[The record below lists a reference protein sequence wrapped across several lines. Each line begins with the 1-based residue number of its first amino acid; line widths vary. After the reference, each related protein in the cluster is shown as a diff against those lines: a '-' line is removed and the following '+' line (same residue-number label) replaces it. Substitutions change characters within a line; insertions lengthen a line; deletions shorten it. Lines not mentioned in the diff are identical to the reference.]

1 MDEFWK
7 SSKGPLTVLT
17 LESRLLSLDPTSEGF
32 PFILIGKFDCKQHT
46 ILLKGTQVEFKDP
59 NECHTFLKSS

>member
-32 PFILIGKFDCKQHT
+32 PFILIGKFDCKQH
-46 ILLKGTQVEFKDP
+46 
-59 NECHTFLKSS
+59 